1 MLPSTF
7 LQTRQAEKGNAL
19 FLILI
24 AVVLFAALSFAI
36 TQSNRSTGSSAGEET
51 NTVSGSNVTQYAS
64 AIRTGMTR
72 MMVKGVILDEILFAT
87 PSDAGYTTTPS
98 YQVFHPQGGAVVYMS
113 PDSNMVNSGGGWHYF
128 FAAVKDMGTSALD
141 AVAVLTDV
149 KRGIC
154 QQINR
159 QVMGSTTVPA
169 LATDITAISTITGAT
184 YAIGSPV
191 ANTFDFGTTPN
202 KPYGCFTSGSG
213 VTLKYNYMHVMA
225 EQ

>member
-1 MLPSTF
+1 MLSTH
-7 LQTRQAEKGNAL
+7 LMQTRQTERGNAL

-64 AIRTGMTR
+64 AIRTGLTR
-72 MMVKGVILDEILFAT
+72 MLVKGVILDEVLFAT
-87 PSDAGYTTTPS
+87 PSDSGYTTTPTR
-98 YQVFHPQGGAVVYMS
+98 QVFHPQGGAVVYQA
-113 PDSNMVNSGGGWHYF
+113 PDTNMVNSGGAWYYF
-128 FAAVKDMGTSALD
+128 FAAVKDMGTSAVD
-141 AVAVLTDV
+141 ALAVLTDV

-159 QVMGSTTVPA
+159 QVMGAATVAA
-169 LATDITAISTITGAT
+169 LDTDITNITTITGAT
-184 YAIGSPV
+184 YDISSPV
-191 ANTFDFGTTPN
+191 ANDFDLGSTPN

-213 VTLKYNYMHVMA
+213 GTLKYNYMHVLA